1 MFPATHPSRP
11 RASGRV
17 ISLLLLTAALI
28 GTLPTVRGAS
38 SFATQ
43 SESAVAATGSRE
55 AEKADAEVRASGG
68 SAAIR
73 GPWRAVRME
82 SADQESPAAA
92 VHQLTLV
99 VDEKTFVMRLGQKLI
114 AETPYSVD
122 AGQNPRAIKLTY
134 EGQATH
140 GIWERKG
147 DTLTFC
153 LADADQARPKKFVVG
168 PEGGKL
174 LLVFRIADEG
184 EKIPLFVMDVDGRN
198 LRRLVALAEYT
209 AIGSPSW
216 SPDGKRIAFDAWRTV
231 FGESYGDS
239 HVFVTNADGSA
250 ARDIGDGTFPSWSP
264 DGKRLAMGRYG
275 TNRGVWIT
283 SADGTRK
290 ELLDPAG
297 WGIKFCPTANRVAY
311 TTYGSSGANLC
322 VRDLDKTEGRNLLTR
337 AYRQVYWGLMW
348 SPDGQWIAFKADTAD
363 GKPELAAVHVEGE
376 AKGFKVL
383 LPKAM
388 PESDGRFTSH
398 IAWGGNG
405 KRVLVGLCAP
415 TRQWGHKMYF
425 LDFAQKDSPQLV
437 PGPYPDGYLTGICL
451 SPDGKKILFGY
462 SIPPPSPKKPASP

>member
-1 MFPATHPSRP
+1 MPP
-11 RASGRV
+11 RVAERRRR
-17 ISLLLLTAALI
+17 LT
-28 GTLPTVRGAS
+28 PR
-38 SFATQ
+38 FA
-43 SESAVAATGSRE
+43 R
-55 AEKADAEVRASGG
+55 SGG

-73 GPWRAVRME
+73 GPWCAVRME

-122 AGQNPRAIKLTY
+122 AGQNPRH
-134 EGQATH
+134 QADLR
-140 GIWERKG
+140 GSG
-147 DTLTFC
+147 DPRHLGTQGRYAHVLPGRRGPGPSEEVRRGTRGRQTLTGVPDCRRRGENTAFC
-153 LADADQARPKKFVVG
+153 
-168 PEGGKL
+168 
-174 LLVFRIADEG
+174 
-184 EKIPLFVMDVDGRN
+184 DGRG
-198 LRRLVALAEYT
+198 RQKSAAPVALAEYT

-311 TTYGSSGANLC
+311 TTYGSSGA
-322 VRDLDKTEGRNLLTR
+322 T
-337 AYRQVYWGLMW
+337 
-348 SPDGQWIAFKADTAD
+348 
-363 GKPELAAVHVEGE
+363 
-376 AKGFKVL
+376 
-383 LPKAM
+383 
-388 PESDGRFTSH
+388 
-398 IAWGGNG
+398 
-405 KRVLVGLCAP
+405 
-415 TRQWGHKMYF
+415 
-425 LDFAQKDSPQLV
+425 FASA
-437 PGPYPDGYLTGICL
+437 T
-451 SPDGKKILFGY
+451 
-462 SIPPPSPKKPASP
+462 